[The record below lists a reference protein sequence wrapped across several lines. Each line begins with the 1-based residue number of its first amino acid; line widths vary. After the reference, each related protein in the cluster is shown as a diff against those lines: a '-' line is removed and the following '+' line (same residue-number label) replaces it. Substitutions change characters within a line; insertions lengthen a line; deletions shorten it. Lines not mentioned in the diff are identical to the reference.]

1 MEGRIGLKPVIEG
14 LIQDGLLDPCTSSLN
29 TTILLVKKTDGS
41 YQLVQ
46 DLRSIN
52 QIVQAKPQV
61 VLNPYTVLSK
71 IPYNLE
77 WFSVIDLKNIFW
89 SSPLN
94 ANSWDIFTFE
104 WEDPP
109 TQDTRNSIGR
119 LSFPRDLLTPLT
131 SLARS

>member
-1 MEGRIGLKPVIEG
+1 MERRIGLKPVIEG
-14 LIQDGLLDPCTSSLN
+14 LIQDGLPELCTSSLN
-29 TTILLVKKTDGS
+29 TPILLVKKTDVS

-46 DLRSIN
+46 DHRSIN

-71 IPYNLE
+71 IPYNHE
-77 WFSVIDLKNIFW
+77 WFSVIDLKTTFW
-89 SSPLN
+89 SSPLD

-109 TQDTRNSIGR
+109 LRTQGTV
-119 LSFPRDLLTPLT
+119 
-131 SLARS
+131 